1 MVSSIL
7 GPDGQVA
14 PQAPGGVQMNVK
26 PTELD
31 DVRCDEC
38 NNFTFQT
45 VMLMKRLP
53 ALISPTQKEAFM
65 PMQVYACNSCGHVN
79 KRFIDGMGG
88 WFKDDASP
96 QEDAPP
102 QATAEIGAGV
112 IEGSKLPGLQTVAPD
127 GGEATEE

>member
-1 MVSSIL
+1 MVSTIL
-7 GPDGQVA
+7 GMDGSPA
-14 PQAPGGVQMNVK
+14 PQAPGGVKMNVK

-31 DVRCDEC
+31 DVKCDKC
-38 NNFTFQT
+38 DNFTFTT

-88 WFKDDASP
+88 WFKND
-96 QEDAPP
+96 EPP
-102 QATAEIGAGV
+102 EETAEVASGV
-112 IEGSKLPGLQTVAPD
+112 IEGSKLPGLQVVTPD
-127 GGEATEE
+127 AGEATEE